1 MPGVAAGGTIDC
13 NADLYEA
20 ATSAVGAVNSGFCGG
35 LDSIVSVRDALMR
48 TGLEQA
54 KNVVAGVAI
63 RCGTFAVR
71 IRREGLVRGRVD
83 SGWVRRTNAEAR
95 SWALLR

>member
-1 MPGVAAGGTIDC
+1 M
-13 NADLYEA
+13 EA
-20 ATSAVGAVNSGFCGG
+20 ATSALDAANSGFFGG

-48 TGLEQA
+48 TGLEYA

-63 RCGTFAVR
+63 RCRTFAVR
-71 IRREGLVRGRVD
+71 IRREGLVRSRVD

-95 SWALLR
+95 IWALLR